1 MDNFVYH
8 NATKILFGK
17 GTEAQVGAE
26 TKRYNTKVLVHTGQG
41 SVKRSGLFDRVVKS
55 LKAAGVEFVE
65 LAGVQP
71 NPRLGLVQQ
80 GIQLCRDHKIG
91 FILAVGGGSV
101 IDSSKAIAAG
111 VAYAGNVW
119 DFYEGKATPQ
129 AALPVGCVL
138 TIPAAGSET
147 SGSTVIT
154 KEEGGFKRGLT
165 STEFLRPV
173 FAVLDPELTATLP
186 VFETAVGAADIMSH
200 VMERYFTNT
209 ANVDYSD
216 RLCEATMRGVIR
228 NLPIV
233 LARPH
238 DYDARAELMWLGT
251 QAHSDLIGMGREGD
265 WASHDIEH
273 ELSGLYDVPHGA
285 GLATVFPAW
294 MKHVYRHDLARFNQ
308 WAVRVWN
315 VEQDYKNPEKT
326 ALEGIAKLQGFYT
339 SCGLPTSL
347 SELKVPD
354 DKLEVMADKAT
365 SGNRRT
371 VGKFVKLD
379 RDGVLAVLKLAR

>member
-26 TKRYNTKVLVHTGQG
+26 TKRYNTKVLVHTGMG

-80 GIQLCRDHKIG
+80 GIQLCRDQKIG

-101 IDSSKAIAAG
+101 IDSAKAIAAG
-111 VAYAGNVW
+111 VPYAGNVW
-119 DFYEGKATPQ
+119 DFYEGKAVPQ

-154 KEEGGFKRGLT
+154 KEDGGFKRGLT

-173 FAVLDPELTATLP
+173 FAILDPELTATLP

-315 VEQDYKNPEKT
+315 VEQDHKNPEKT

-347 SELKVPD
+347 KELKVPD

-371 VGKFVKLD
+371 VGNFVKLD
-379 RDGVLAVLKLAR
+379 RDAVLAVLKLAR